1 MFEINNNCTYGSW
14 DTIASDCSGH
24 GECSGNGLCLCNSG
38 YTGASDFVNLKD
50 HDCHINITLM
60 KVLWSIASAFALVA
74 VVQIVR
80 ALRMSYRSLNRTG
93 MNRQQR
99 QKHGITHVRRQFFY
113 RPSTRILIC
122 LCIFNLGTIMF
133 AIRRIPNADKVV
145 TPSRLMLWIGLTF
158 LIIPAGFWGT
168 TLMARLI
175 LNLSLQGLNLKASK
189 PLNDSLKLL
198 YKRLIIKGY
207 FDHFSIIIM
216 GSIGLIGG
224 ESDSY
229 GLYSSMYFCI
239 QGWIILSFLTYNV
252 FFTQIS
258 STISIA
264 FHNSPDTKEINAIKT
279 RIQRLMPI
287 ARIITVL
294 FSFLALVFVVYPP
307 LYKQWAY
314 FWLGVST
321 AVAFLSIFA
330 SHVFLVK
337 KRESVNTVTLRGE
350 DGKLNKSSGVY
361 KSSRFNSSESTFKKT
376 RTPSTSSSPLE
387 FRYSTNPIASVNA
400 RKSYAKSLAQGHNER
415 QSDVKL

>member
-1 MFEINNNCTYGSW
+1 
-14 DTIASDCSGH
+14 
-24 GECSGNGLCLCNSG
+24 
-38 YTGASDFVNLKD
+38 
-50 HDCHINITLM
+50 
-60 KVLWSIASAFALVA
+60 
-74 VVQIVR
+74 
-80 ALRMSYRSLNRTG
+80 
-93 MNRQQR
+93 
-99 QKHGITHVRRQFFY
+99 
-113 RPSTRILIC
+113 
-122 LCIFNLGTIMF
+122 
-133 AIRRIPNADKVV
+133 
-145 TPSRLMLWIGLTF
+145 
-158 LIIPAGFWGT
+158 
-168 TLMARLI
+168 MARLI

-207 FDHFSIIIM
+207 FDHFSIMIM
-216 GSIGLIGG
+216 GSLGLIGG

-287 ARIITVL
+287 MRILMTF

-314 FWLGVST
+314 FWLFITTSY
-321 AVAFLSIFA
+321 AVVSIFA
-330 SHVFLVK
+330 AHVFLVK

-376 RTPSTSSSPLE
+376 RTPSTSSPPSPSSLE

-400 RKSYAKSLAQGHNER
+400 RKSYAKSLAQDHKER